1 MRLPLL
7 SLTLG
12 VLVSTCGGS
21 GGPTSAT
28 DPGNDDDPGN
38 PGGGTRVIKAN
49 PSFAADIVEIFVRRS
64 CTLSSC
70 HGSGDGELTLTASA
84 STNYGNLVAVQSP
97 SSGVVRVIPYDA
109 ANSYLVKKLEG
120 TQGSGNGERM
130 PLMLSPLDNIDI
142 TNIKNW
148 INAGAPNN

>member
-1 MRLPLL
+1 
-7 SLTLG
+7 
-12 VLVSTCGGS
+12 
-21 GGPTSAT
+21 
-28 DPGNDDDPGN
+28 
-38 PGGGTRVIKAN
+38 
-49 PSFAADIVEIFVRRS
+49 
-64 CTLSSC
+64 
-70 HGSGDGELTLTASA
+70 
-84 STNYGNLVAVQSP
+84 
-97 SSGVVRVIPYDA
+97 VVRVIPYDA

>member
-1 MRLPLL
+1 M
-7 SLTLG
+7 
-12 VLVSTCGGS
+12 
-21 GGPTSAT
+21 
-28 DPGNDDDPGN
+28 
-38 PGGGTRVIKAN
+38 IKAN

-70 HGSGDGELTLTASA
+70 HGGGDGELTLTASA

-109 ANSYLVKKLEG
+109 ANSYLVKKLENR
-120 TQGSGNGERM
+120 QGAGNGVQM
-130 PLMLSPLDNIDI
+130 PRNAPALDNIDL

-148 INAGAPNN
+148 INTGAPNN